1 MGYGEMVATNS
12 TIYLNTH
19 GEMVL
24 RLNGAM
30 VKWRNS
36 EINIDKWRYGE
47 TKRFFFH
54 SKTNTHTFPYTILC
68 RFDIIRWNL
77 KHCKL

>member
-36 EINIDKWRYGE
+36 EINIDKWQYGE
-47 TKRFFFH
+47 TKRFFFTVKRIH
-54 SKTNTHTFPYTILC
+54 IPFLTQFFADLI
-68 RFDIIRWNL
+68 
-77 KHCKL
+77 